1 MWGLPFHVMLVV
13 RKEVLPN
20 SVLEGFFG
28 RACFAKPWHVLLM
41 HSLMRSCGEML
52 NKECMGA
59 CCVWAGAM
67 KGGAETAE
75 EEIHCWKEKKGGS
88 RDEHATS
95 SNLSVHVI
103 QRLTCWAVQACW
115 QAWHTTHARPC
126 RGELGSAL
134 GAAQPSAGLPTNDA
148 PGSSRLVITKS
159 SSWLWHA
166 PYIPDTVLHWGNWA
180 ALACG
185 DSMST
190 AMSGF
195 SRLCW
200 VYNTAT

>member
-1 MWGLPFHVMLVV
+1 MLVV

-67 KGGAETAE
+67 KGGTETAE

-134 GAAQPSAGLPTNDA
+134 ALPSP
-148 PGSSRLVITKS
+148 
-159 SSWLWHA
+159 
-166 PYIPDTVLHWGNWA
+166 
-180 ALACG
+180 ALACPRMMLQAPHG
-185 DSMST
+185 WWLPR
-190 AMSGF
+190 APAGSGMLPT
-195 SRLCW
+195 SLTLCC
-200 VYNTAT
+200 TEGTELL

>member
-1 MWGLPFHVMLVV
+1 MLVV

-115 QAWHTTHARPC
+115 QAWHYNTCTALQGRARLSPWRC
-126 RGELGSAL
+126 P
-134 GAAQPSAGLPTNDA
+134 AQRWPAHEWC
-148 PGSSRLVITKS
+148 SRL
-159 SSWLWHA
+159 LMA
-166 PYIPDTVLHWGNWA
+166 GDYQELQL
-180 ALACG
+180 ALACSLHPWHCAALRELSCS
-185 DSMST
+185 SMW
-190 AMSGF
+190 GQHEHGHVWLF
-195 SRLCW
+195 
-200 VYNTAT
+200 